1 MSDFSELSTRR
12 LINNLIRTVV
22 LMERLRSAVHHRDMF
37 DGQEQIKKTHADLE
51 KRELELFR
59 EIHKRGKLEHEDG
72 LDD

>member
-1 MSDFSELSTRR
+1 
-12 LINNLIRTVV
+12 
-22 LMERLRSAVHHRDMF
+22 MERLRSAVHHRDMF